1 MTDTAPSAALY
12 AEHLA
17 IQLARIDAALAAEGL
32 DTLVIASGVERMQFL
47 DDMPYPFRPNPHFKL
62 LLPLSAHPGC
72 WIVHRP
78 GRKPTLI
85 YLQPR
90 DYWHQVPKAPS
101 GDWTAHFEV
110 EVIRTAE
117 AAAALLPQ
125 PGPGVAI
132 LAEGEPL
139 PGWAGDASES
149 LLARLHYPRA
159 IKTAY
164 ELACMR
170 VASLAAV
177 RGHRA
182 AADAFHAGGSE
193 FDIHLAYLKAS
204 GHAEVEL
211 PYGNIIG
218 LNEHG
223 AVLHYQVQD
232 KTAPLQSLSLLIDA
246 GAQYRGYAADI
257 TRTHARHAG
266 YYADL
271 IRALDAAQLRL
282 CEQVRPG
289 VDYRDIHLAA
299 HLEVACIL
307 AQAGLVKMSPEAI
320 VESGVSS
327 HFFPHGIGHLIGLQ
341 VHDVAG
347 RAAGPT
353 GGERPRPDGHPYLR
367 LTRPIE
373 ADMVVTIEPGIY
385 FIDLLLGELADSRHA
400 GAIAWNEVDALRHYG
415 GIRIEDDVRATATG
429 TPENLSR
436 AAFAEIAAA

>member
-1 MTDTAPSAALY
+1 MTDTAPAAALY
-12 AEHLA
+12 AEHFA

-47 DDMPYPFRPNPHFKL
+47 DDIPYPFRPNPHFKL
-62 LLPLSAHPGC
+62 LLPLTAHPGC

-78 GRKPTLI
+78 GQKPRLI

-90 DYWHQVPKAPS
+90 DYWHQVPQAPS
-101 GDWTAHFEV
+101 GDWTAHFEI
-110 EVIRTAE
+110 EVIRE
-117 AAAALLPQ
+117 ASAASALLPA
-125 PGPGVAI
+125 PGAGLAI

-139 PGWAGDASES
+139 PGYTGNATES
-149 LLARLHYPRA
+149 LLNRLHYPRA

-182 AADAFHAGGSE
+182 AASAFHAGGSE
-193 FDIHLAYLKAS
+193 FDIHLAYLKAT

-232 KTAPLQSLSLLIDA
+232 KTPPLQSLSLLIDA

-266 YYADL
+266 CFADL
-271 IRALDAAQLRL
+271 ITALDAAQLKL
-282 CEQVRPG
+282 CDQVRPG

-299 HLEVACIL
+299 HREVACIL
-307 AQAGLVKMSPEAI
+307 SQTGLVKMSAESI

-367 LTRPIE
+367 MTRAIE

-385 FIDLLLGELADSRHA
+385 FIDLLLAELADSPHA

-415 GIRIEDDVRATATG
+415 GIRIEDDVRATADG
-429 TPENLSR
+429 APENLSR
-436 AAFAEIAAA
+436 EAFAEIAAA

>member
-1 MTDTAPSAALY
+1 MTDTAPAAALY

-62 LLPLSAHPGC
+62 LLPLTAHPGC

-90 DYWHQVPKAPS
+90 DYWHQVPQAPS
-101 GDWTAHFEV
+101 GDWIAHFEV
-110 EVIRTAE
+110 EVIRSAE
-117 AAAALLPQ
+117 AAAALLPK
-125 PGPGVAI
+125 PGPGVAV

-182 AADAFHAGGSE
+182 AAEAFHAGGSE

-266 YYADL
+266 YFADL

-282 CEQVRPG
+282 CDQVRPG

-299 HLEVACIL
+299 HREVACIL

-367 LTRPIE
+367 MTRTIE

-415 GIRIEDDVRATATG
+415 GIRIEDDVRATAAG

-436 AAFAEIAAA
+436 AAFAGIAAA